1 MNFLLCKQQDSGAP
15 HSQDLLV
22 RWVRFL
28 LLILSVIIYVSYGL
42 SNFIYICF
50 SLLTT
55 FVAARNLKQD
65 DKNRKIVLVGTI
77 IINTIILVGVKFLP
91 YTSLNILA
99 PLGVSYYTLQ
109 VISYLVDVYKGKYE
123 YEKNLFNYAL
133 YIMYIPHLFIGP
145 ISRYDEMKKQIIT
158 NGKITV
164 SNLYNGGIRILWG
177 LSKKLIIA
185 GRIAIVIETI
195 TNNGY
200 SGTYS
205 LLAMLLYSIELYSDF
220 SGGIDIVLGISKMLG
235 IDLIENFDAP
245 YYSQNIKEFWRRWH
259 ISLSSWLRDYI
270 YIPLGGSRCSKIRK
284 AINVLITFA
293 VSGLWHGANYILWG
307 ILHGIF
313 VLMGDKYNTKS
324 KWFNRFVNFIIV
336 SFLWSF
342 FIWNG
347 NAEAIKMMASIFT
360 NFNITE
366 VWSNTLNLGLTI
378 ADWIVL
384 FASTII
390 LFIYDGNKNK
400 ILQRTKKIS
409 NPTKLAIIC
418 TLGLIVLTFG
428 IYGIGFNVNEFIYS
442 RF

>member
-1 MNFLLCKQQDSGAP
+1 MN
-15 HSQDLLV
+15 
-22 RWVRFL
+22 FL
-28 LLILSVIIYVSYGL
+28 LLILSIIIYASYGV
-42 SNFIYICF
+42 SNFIYIAF

-55 FVAARNLKQD
+55 FVAAKYLKQD
-65 DKNRKIVLVGTI
+65 NKNKKMILIGTI
-77 IINTIILVGVKFLP
+77 VVNAIILIGVKFLP
-91 YTSLNILA
+91 YTNLNILA

-123 YEKNLFNYAL
+123 CERKIFNYAL

-145 ISRYDEMKKQIIT
+145 ISRYDEMKKQILSKR
-158 NGKITV
+158 KITIN
-164 SNLYNGGIRILWG
+164 NLYDGGIRALWG

-185 GRIAIVIETI
+185 GRTAIVIETI
-195 TNNGY
+195 TSSGANGI
-200 SGTYS
+200 YS

-235 IDLIENFDAP
+235 IDLIENFEAP

-270 YIPLGGSRCSKIRK
+270 YIPLGGSRCTKIRK
-284 AINVLITFA
+284 VINVLVTFA
-293 VSGLWHGANYILWG
+293 ISGLWHGANYILWG

-313 VLMGDKYNTKS
+313 VLMGDKYNTKY
-324 KWFNRFVNFIIV
+324 KWLNRGLNFIIV

-342 FIWNG
+342 FIWNS
-347 NAEAIKMMASIFT
+347 NIEAIKMMTSVFT
-360 NFNITE
+360 NFNITD
-366 VWSNTLNLGLTI
+366 VCSNILKLGLTF

-400 ILQRTKKIS
+400 ILQKTKKIS
-409 NPTKLAIIC
+409 NPTKLVIIC

>member
-1 MNFLLCKQQDSGAP
+1 MN
-15 HSQDLLV
+15 
-22 RWVRFL
+22 FL
-28 LLILSVIIYVSYGL
+28 LLILSVIIYASYGI
-42 SNFIYICF
+42 SNFIYIGF

-55 FVAARNLKQD
+55 FVVARYLKQES
-65 DKNRKIVLVGTI
+65 KNRKLVLVVTI
-77 IINTIILVGVKFLP
+77 AVNAIILIGVKFLP
-91 YTSLNILA
+91 YTNLNILA
-99 PLGVSYYTLQ
+99 PLGVAYYTLQ
-109 VISYLVDVYKGKYE
+109 VISYLVDVYKCKYE

-145 ISRYDEMKKQIIT
+145 ISRYDEMKKQIT
-158 NGKITV
+158 AKRKITI
-164 SNLYNGGIRILWG
+164 SNLYDGGMRVLWG
-177 LSKKLIIA
+177 LAKKLIIA
-185 GRIAIVIETI
+185 GRTAIVIETI
-195 TNNGY
+195 TSSGY
-200 SGTYS
+200 SGIYS
-205 LLAMLLYSIELYSDF
+205 LLAMVLYSIELYSDF
-220 SGGIDIVLGISKMLG
+220 SGGIDIVLGISKTLG

-284 AINVLITFA
+284 GINVLITFA

-313 VLMGDKYNTKS
+313 VLTGEKYNTKS
-324 KWFNRFVNFIIV
+324 KWFNRFVNFVIV

-342 FIWNG
+342 FIWNS
-347 NAEAIKMMASIFT
+347 NIEAIEMMGSVFT
-360 NFNITE
+360 NFNVAE
-366 VWSNTLNLGLTI
+366 VCNNILNLGLTF

-384 FASTII
+384 ITTTII

-400 ILQRTKKIS
+400 ILDKTKNIS

-418 TLGLIVLTFG
+418 ILGLIVLTFG

>member
-1 MNFLLCKQQDSGAP
+1 MNFLL
-15 HSQDLLV
+15 LLV
-22 RWVRFL
+22 S
-28 LLILSVIIYVSYGL
+28 IIIYASYGL
-42 SNFIYICF
+42 SNFIYIGF
-50 SLLTT
+50 SMLTT
-55 FVAARNLKQD
+55 FIAVKYLKS
-65 DKNRKIVLVGTI
+65 KNKKIILAGTI
-77 IINTIILVGVKFLP
+77 AVNALILIGVKFLP
-91 YTSLNILA
+91 YTDINILA

-109 VISYLVDVYKGKYE
+109 VISYLVDVYRGKYE
-123 YEKNLFNYAL
+123 YEKSIFNYAL

-145 ISRYDEMKKQIIT
+145 ISRYDEMKKQLT
-158 NGKITV
+158 ARRKITV
-164 SNLYNGGIRILWG
+164 DNIYNGGIRILWG

-185 GRIAIVIETI
+185 GRIAIVIDTI
-195 TNNGY
+195 TSSGFNGVY
-200 SGTYS
+200 AF
-205 LLAMLLYSIELYSDF
+205 LAMVLYSIQLYSDF
-220 SGGIDIVLGISKMLG
+220 SGGIDIVLGISKMIG

-245 YYSQNIKEFWRRWH
+245 YYSQNIKEFWRKWH

-313 VLMGDKYNTKS
+313 VLMGDKYNTKY
-324 KWFNRFVNFIIV
+324 KWFNRVLNFIIV

-342 FIWNG
+342 FIWN
-347 NAEAIKMMASIFT
+347 NSMEALRMMGSVFT

-366 VWSNTLNLGLTI
+366 VWRNVLSLGITF

-384 FASTII
+384 IISTII

-400 ILQRTKKIS
+400 ILNKKDKIS
-409 NPTKLAIIC
+409 NSMKLAIIC

>member
-1 MNFLLCKQQDSGAP
+1 MNFLL
-15 HSQDLLV
+15 LLV
-22 RWVRFL
+22 S
-28 LLILSVIIYVSYGL
+28 IIIYASYGL
-42 SNFIYICF
+42 SNFIYIGF
-50 SLLTT
+50 SMLTT
-55 FVAARNLKQD
+55 FIAVKYLKS
-65 DKNRKIVLVGTI
+65 KNKKIILAGTI
-77 IINTIILVGVKFLP
+77 AVNALILIGVKFLP
-91 YTSLNILA
+91 YTDINILA

-109 VISYLVDVYKGKYE
+109 VISYLIDVYRGKYE
-123 YEKNLFNYAL
+123 YEKSIFNYAL

-145 ISRYDEMKKQIIT
+145 ISRYDEMKKQLT
-158 NGKITV
+158 AKRKITV
-164 SNLYNGGIRILWG
+164 DNIYNGGIRILWG
-177 LSKKLIIA
+177 LAKKLIIA
-185 GRIAIVIETI
+185 GRIAIVIDTI
-195 TNNGY
+195 TSSGFNGGY
-200 SGTYS
+200 AF
-205 LLAMLLYSIELYSDF
+205 LAMVLYSIQLYSDF

-245 YYSQNIKEFWRRWH
+245 YYSQNIKEFWRKWH

-293 VSGLWHGANYILWG
+293 VSGLWHGANYIAWG

-313 VLMGDKYNTKS
+313 VLMGDKYNTKY
-324 KWFNRFVNFIIV
+324 KWFNRVLNFIIV

-342 FIWNG
+342 FIWN
-347 NAEAIKMMASIFT
+347 NSIEALRMMGSVFT

-366 VWSNTLNLGLTI
+366 VWRNVLSLGITF

-384 FASTII
+384 IISTII

-400 ILQRTKKIS
+400 ILNKKDKIS
-409 NPTKLAIIC
+409 NSMKLAIIC

>member
-1 MNFLLCKQQDSGAP
+1 MNFLL
-15 HSQDLLV
+15 LLV
-22 RWVRFL
+22 S
-28 LLILSVIIYVSYGL
+28 IIIYASYGL
-42 SNFIYICF
+42 SNFIYIGF
-50 SLLTT
+50 SMLTT
-55 FVAARNLKQD
+55 FIAVKYLKS
-65 DKNRKIVLVGTI
+65 KNKKIILAGTI
-77 IINTIILVGVKFLP
+77 AVNALILIGVKFLP
-91 YTSLNILA
+91 YTDINILA

-109 VISYLVDVYKGKYE
+109 VISYLIDVYRGKYE
-123 YEKNLFNYAL
+123 YEKSIFNYAL

-145 ISRYDEMKKQIIT
+145 ISRYDEMKKQLT
-158 NGKITV
+158 AKRKITV
-164 SNLYNGGIRILWG
+164 DNIYNGGIRILWG
-177 LSKKLIIA
+177 LAKKLIIA
-185 GRIAIVIETI
+185 GRIAIVIDTI
-195 TNNGY
+195 TSSGFNGVY
-200 SGTYS
+200 AF
-205 LLAMLLYSIELYSDF
+205 LAMVLYSIQLYSDF

-245 YYSQNIKEFWRRWH
+245 YYSQNIKEFWRKWH

-293 VSGLWHGANYILWG
+293 VSGLWHGANYIAWG

-313 VLMGDKYNTKS
+313 VLMGDKYNTKY
-324 KWFNRFVNFIIV
+324 KWFNRVLNFIIV

-342 FIWNG
+342 FIWN
-347 NAEAIKMMASIFT
+347 NSIEALRMMGSVFT

-366 VWSNTLNLGLTI
+366 VWRNVLSLGITF

-384 FASTII
+384 IISTII

-400 ILQRTKKIS
+400 ILNKKDKIS
-409 NPTKLAIIC
+409 NSMKLAIIC

>member
-1 MNFLLCKQQDSGAP
+1 MN
-15 HSQDLLV
+15 
-22 RWVRFL
+22 FL
-28 LLILSVIIYVSYGL
+28 LLILSVIIYASYGI
-42 SNFIYICF
+42 SNFIYIGF

-55 FVAARNLKQD
+55 FIAARYLKQES
-65 DKNRKIVLVGTI
+65 KNRKLVLVGTI
-77 IINTIILVGVKFLP
+77 VVNSIILVGVKFLP
-91 YTSLNILA
+91 YTNINILA

-123 YEKNLFNYAL
+123 CEKSIYNYAL

-145 ISRYDEMKKQIIT
+145 ISRYDDMKKQIT
-158 NGKITV
+158 AKRKITIN
-164 SNLYNGGIRILWG
+164 NLYNGGIRILWG

-185 GRIAIVIETI
+185 GRIAIIIETI
-195 TNNGY
+195 TSSGFNGIY
-200 SGTYS
+200 A
-205 LLAMLLYSIELYSDF
+205 LLAMVLYSIELYSDF
-220 SGGIDIVLGISKMLG
+220 SGGIDIVLGVSKILG
-235 IDLIENFDAP
+235 IDLIENFDSP

-270 YIPLGGSRCSKIRK
+270 YIPLGGSRCGKIRK
-284 AINVLITFA
+284 TINVLITFA

-313 VLMGDKYNTKS
+313 VLMGDKYNTKF
-324 KWFNRFVNFIIV
+324 KWFNRLINFIIV

-342 FIWNG
+342 FIWN
-347 NAEAIKMMASIFT
+347 NSIDATKMMASVFT
-360 NFNITE
+360 NFNIAE
-366 VWSNTLNLGLTI
+366 VCSNILNLGITF

-384 FASTII
+384 SISTII

-400 ILQRTKKIS
+400 ILDRTKNIS
-409 NPTKLAIIC
+409 NPAKLAIAC

>member
-1 MNFLLCKQQDSGAP
+1 MNFLLLA
-15 HSQDLLV
+15 
-22 RWVRFL
+22 
-28 LLILSVIIYVSYGL
+28 LSIVIYASYGI
-42 SNFIYICF
+42 SNFIYIGI
-50 SLLTT
+50 SLATT
-55 FVAARNLKQD
+55 FVAAKYLNKGN
-65 DKNRKIVLVGTI
+65 KKRKIILILTI
-77 IINTIILVGVKFLP
+77 FINAIILIGVKFLP
-91 YTSLNILA
+91 YTNLNILA

-109 VISYLVDVYKGKYE
+109 VISYLLDVYKGKYE

-145 ISRYDEMKKQIIT
+145 ISRYDEMKRQIT
-158 NGKITV
+158 TKRKITIN
-164 SNLYNGGIRILWG
+164 NLYDGGTRVLWG
-177 LSKKLIIA
+177 LAKKLIIA

-195 TNNGY
+195 TSSGFNGIY
-200 SGTYS
+200 A
-205 LLAMLLYSIELYSDF
+205 LLAMVLYSIELYSDF
-220 SGGIDIVLGISKMLG
+220 SGGIDIVLGISKMIG

-245 YYSQNIKEFWRRWH
+245 YYSQNVKEFWRRWH

-284 AINVLITFA
+284 VINVLVTFA
-293 VSGLWHGANYILWG
+293 VSGLWHGANYIIWG

-324 KWFNRFVNFIIV
+324 KWINRLVNFIIV
-336 SFLWSF
+336 SVLWSF
-342 FIWNG
+342 FIWNS
-347 NAEAIKMMASIFT
+347 NMEAIKMMASVFT

-366 VWSNTLNLGLTI
+366 VCSNVLNLGITF

-384 FASTII
+384 IISTII
-390 LFIYDGNKNK
+390 LFVYDRNKNK
-400 ILQRTKKIS
+400 ILLKKEKIS

-442 RF
+442 KF

>member
-1 MNFLLCKQQDSGAP
+1 MNFLL
-15 HSQDLLV
+15 LLV
-22 RWVRFL
+22 S
-28 LLILSVIIYVSYGL
+28 IIIYASYGL
-42 SNFIYICF
+42 SNFIYIGF
-50 SLLTT
+50 SMLTT
-55 FVAARNLKQD
+55 FIAGKYLKS
-65 DKNRKIVLVGTI
+65 KNKKIILAGTI
-77 IINTIILVGVKFLP
+77 AVNALILIGVKFLP
-91 YTSLNILA
+91 YTDINILA

-109 VISYLVDVYKGKYE
+109 VISYLIDVYRGKYE
-123 YEKNLFNYAL
+123 YEKSIFSYAL

-145 ISRYDEMKKQIIT
+145 ISRYDEMKKQLT
-158 NGKITV
+158 AKRKITV
-164 SNLYNGGIRILWG
+164 DNIYNGGIRILWG
-177 LSKKLIIA
+177 LAKKLIIA
-185 GRIAIVIETI
+185 GRIAIVIDTI
-195 TNNGY
+195 TSSGSNGVY
-200 SGTYS
+200 AF
-205 LLAMLLYSIELYSDF
+205 LAMVLYSIQLYSDF

-245 YYSQNIKEFWRRWH
+245 YYSQNIKEFWRKWH

-270 YIPLGGSRCSKIRK
+270 YIPLGGSRCSKMRK

-293 VSGLWHGANYILWG
+293 VSGLWHGANYIVWG

-313 VLMGDKYNTKS
+313 VLMGDKYNTKY
-324 KWFNRFVNFIIV
+324 KWFNRVLNFIIV

-342 FIWNG
+342 FIWN
-347 NAEAIKMMASIFT
+347 NSIEALRMMVSVFT

-366 VWSNTLNLGLTI
+366 VWRNVLSLGITF

-384 FASTII
+384 IISAII

-400 ILQRTKKIS
+400 ILNKKDKIS
-409 NPTKLAIIC
+409 NSMKLAIIC

>member
-1 MNFLLCKQQDSGAP
+1 MNFLL
-15 HSQDLLV
+15 LLV
-22 RWVRFL
+22 S
-28 LLILSVIIYVSYGL
+28 IIIYASYGL
-42 SNFIYICF
+42 SNFIYIGF
-50 SLLTT
+50 SMLTT
-55 FVAARNLKQD
+55 FIAGKYLKS
-65 DKNRKIVLVGTI
+65 KNKKIILAGTI
-77 IINTIILVGVKFLP
+77 AVNALILIGVKFLP
-91 YTSLNILA
+91 YTDINILA

-109 VISYLVDVYKGKYE
+109 VISYLIDVYRGKYE
-123 YEKNLFNYAL
+123 YEKSIFNYAL

-145 ISRYDEMKKQIIT
+145 ISRYDEMKKQLT
-158 NGKITV
+158 AKRKITV
-164 SNLYNGGIRILWG
+164 DNIYNGGIRILWG
-177 LSKKLIIA
+177 LAKKLIIA

-195 TNNGY
+195 TSSGFNGVY
-200 SGTYS
+200 AF
-205 LLAMLLYSIELYSDF
+205 LAMVLYSIQLYSDF

-245 YYSQNIKEFWRRWH
+245 YYSQNIKEFWRKWH
-259 ISLSSWLRDYI
+259 ISLSSWFRDYI

-313 VLMGDKYNTKS
+313 VLIGDKYNTKY
-324 KWFNRFVNFIIV
+324 KFINRVLNFIIV

-342 FIWNG
+342 FIWN
-347 NAEAIKMMASIFT
+347 NNIEALKMMASVFT

-366 VWSNTLNLGLTI
+366 VWRNVLNLGITF

-384 FASTII
+384 IISTII

-400 ILQRTKKIS
+400 ILGKTKEIS
-409 NPTKLAIIC
+409 RPTKLAIIC
-418 TLGLIVLTFG
+418 TFGLIVLTFG

>member
-1 MNFLLCKQQDSGAP
+1 MNFLL
-15 HSQDLLV
+15 LLV
-22 RWVRFL
+22 S
-28 LLILSVIIYVSYGL
+28 IIIYASYGL
-42 SNFIYICF
+42 SNFIYIGF
-50 SLLTT
+50 SMLTT
-55 FVAARNLKQD
+55 FIAGKYLKS
-65 DKNRKIVLVGTI
+65 KNKKIILTGTI
-77 IINTIILVGVKFLP
+77 AVNALILIGVKFLP
-91 YTSLNILA
+91 YTDINILA

-109 VISYLVDVYKGKYE
+109 VISYLVDVYRGKYE
-123 YEKNLFNYAL
+123 YEKSIFNYAL

-145 ISRYDEMKKQIIT
+145 ISRYDEMKKQLT
-158 NGKITV
+158 ARRKITV
-164 SNLYNGGIRILWG
+164 DNIYNGGIRILWG

-185 GRIAIVIETI
+185 GRIAIVIDTI
-195 TNNGY
+195 TSSGFNGVY
-200 SGTYS
+200 AF
-205 LLAMLLYSIELYSDF
+205 LAMVLYSIQLYSDF
-220 SGGIDIVLGISKMLG
+220 SGGIDIVLGISKMIG

-245 YYSQNIKEFWRRWH
+245 YYSQNIKEFWRKWH

-313 VLMGDKYNTKS
+313 VLMGDKYNTKY
-324 KWFNRFVNFIIV
+324 KWFNRVLNFIIV

-342 FIWNG
+342 FIWN
-347 NAEAIKMMASIFT
+347 NSIEALRMMGSVFT

-366 VWSNTLNLGLTI
+366 VWRNVLSLGITL

-384 FASTII
+384 IISTII

-400 ILQRTKKIS
+400 ILNKKDKIS
-409 NPTKLAIIC
+409 NSMKLAIIC

>member
-293 VSGLWHGANYILWG
+293 VSGLWHGANYIL
-307 ILHGIF
+307 
-313 VLMGDKYNTKS
+313 
-324 KWFNRFVNFIIV
+324 
-336 SFLWSF
+336 
-342 FIWNG
+342 
-347 NAEAIKMMASIFT
+347 
-360 NFNITE
+360 
-366 VWSNTLNLGLTI
+366 
-378 ADWIVL
+378 
-384 FASTII
+384 
-390 LFIYDGNKNK
+390 
-400 ILQRTKKIS
+400 
-409 NPTKLAIIC
+409 
-418 TLGLIVLTFG
+418 
-428 IYGIGFNVNEFIYS
+428 
-442 RF
+442 

>member
-1 MNFLLCKQQDSGAP
+1 MNFLL
-15 HSQDLLV
+15 LLV
-22 RWVRFL
+22 S
-28 LLILSVIIYVSYGL
+28 IIIYASYGL
-42 SNFIYICF
+42 SNFIYIGF
-50 SLLTT
+50 SMLTT
-55 FVAARNLKQD
+55 FIAGKYLKS
-65 DKNRKIVLVGTI
+65 KNKKIILTGTI
-77 IINTIILVGVKFLP
+77 AVNALILIGVKFLP
-91 YTSLNILA
+91 YTDINILA

-109 VISYLVDVYKGKYE
+109 VISYLVDVYRGKYE
-123 YEKNLFNYAL
+123 YEKSIFNYAL

-145 ISRYDEMKKQIIT
+145 ISRYDEMKKQLT
-158 NGKITV
+158 ARRKITV
-164 SNLYNGGIRILWG
+164 DNIYNGGIRILWG

-185 GRIAIVIETI
+185 GRIAIVIDTI
-195 TNNGY
+195 TSSGFNGVY
-200 SGTYS
+200 AF
-205 LLAMLLYSIELYSDF
+205 LAMVLYSIQLYSDF
-220 SGGIDIVLGISKMLG
+220 SGGIDIVLGISKMIG

-245 YYSQNIKEFWRRWH
+245 YYSQNIKEFWRKWH

-313 VLMGDKYNTKS
+313 VLMGDKYNTKY
-324 KWFNRFVNFIIV
+324 KWFNRVLNFIIV

-342 FIWNG
+342 FIWN
-347 NAEAIKMMASIFT
+347 NSMEALRMMGSVFT

-366 VWSNTLNLGLTI
+366 VWRNVLSLGITF

-384 FASTII
+384 IISTII

-400 ILQRTKKIS
+400 ILNKKDKIS
-409 NPTKLAIIC
+409 NSMKLAIIC

>member
-1 MNFLLCKQQDSGAP
+1 MNFLL
-15 HSQDLLV
+15 LLV
-22 RWVRFL
+22 S
-28 LLILSVIIYVSYGL
+28 IIIYASYGL
-42 SNFIYICF
+42 SNFIYIGF
-50 SLLTT
+50 SMLTT
-55 FVAARNLKQD
+55 FIAGKYLKS
-65 DKNRKIVLVGTI
+65 KNKKIILAGTI
-77 IINTIILVGVKFLP
+77 AVNALILIGVKFLP
-91 YTSLNILA
+91 YTDINILA

-109 VISYLVDVYKGKYE
+109 VISYLIDVYRGKYE
-123 YEKNLFNYAL
+123 YEKSIFSYAL

-145 ISRYDEMKKQIIT
+145 ISRYDEMKRQLTAKR
-158 NGKITV
+158 KITV
-164 SNLYNGGIRILWG
+164 DNIYNGGIRILWG
-177 LSKKLIIA
+177 LAKKLIIA
-185 GRIAIVIETI
+185 GRISIVIDAI
-195 TNNGY
+195 TSSGFNGVY
-200 SGTYS
+200 AF
-205 LLAMLLYSIELYSDF
+205 LAMVLYSIQLYSDF
-220 SGGIDIVLGISKMLG
+220 SGGIDIVLGISKMIG

-245 YYSQNIKEFWRRWH
+245 YYSQNIKEFWRKWH

-293 VSGLWHGANYILWG
+293 VSGLWHGANYIVWG

-313 VLMGDKYNTKS
+313 VLMGDKYNTKY
-324 KWFNRFVNFIIV
+324 KWFNRVLNFIIV

-342 FIWNG
+342 FIWN
-347 NAEAIKMMASIFT
+347 NSIEALRMMGSVFT

-366 VWSNTLNLGLTI
+366 AWRNVLNLGITF

-384 FASTII
+384 IISTII

-400 ILQRTKKIS
+400 ILNKKDKIS
-409 NPTKLAIIC
+409 NSMKLAIIC